1 MPRIT
6 PARLATEASG
16 LLIAAAFAIVALAH
30 ALAGAKRSLL
40 LDDGDSVLLPLIV
53 RSVHEGLAIEWGMSP
68 VLFVFPELPLYAL
81 SAAVTTTV
89 SAALLL
95 NGVLN
100 VVLLYLLLRFV
111 AGRVVRPPDPEYH
124 RGLVARAAPVTAA
137 LIGVAVFTAL
147 CLVETRPGGNTG
159 EIASLYLTTT
169 YYAGTVMAM
178 VAATGLVVMIVSPRP
193 LVAAPDATKRGRRMH
208 GVAFTLA
215 LLSAL
220 ATLSNPLYVLWVTA
234 PAALAVVVVAVA
246 WRRVRRPSWAVGALV
261 VGSGVGYA
269 ARMPLSRFLIADK
282 SEYFRW
288 DPSLS
293 TRFFEGVLRDLVA
306 TPGGAAELVAGVL
319 MILLAVA
326 VVVGRLRR
334 DREDRDDGVALIAL
348 ITVTTVVVV
357 PVALIVTGS
366 ISTRYALPMLF
377 APLAVL
383 VAAVASR
390 LAGVRAPSVIGG
402 RSQAAS
408 SVPGEPTSRRRRT
421 GRMAGAIGVAV
432 LVATGALAVP
442 GSVTVFTAGRALGDP
457 AARCLTDWA
466 RGKDVSGAAQFW
478 LGRGLEAYG
487 GADVH
492 LLQVRGDLTVY
503 PWLTNL
509 AAYRGARVGYV
520 LVPTGEIP
528 GGHVEGWGDSVNQ
541 LGRPRQ
547 IVACDG
553 FDIVDFRGTPGEKRL
568 TDAVVGSAEVQAALR
583 GFGW

>member
-1 MPRIT
+1 VPRIT

-16 LLIAAAFAIVALAH
+16 LLIAAAFAMVALGH

-53 RSVHEGLAIEWGMSP
+53 RSAHEGLPVEWGMSP

-111 AGRVVRPPDPEYH
+111 AARVVRPSDPEHH
-124 RGLVARAAPVTAA
+124 RSSVSRAAPVTAA
-137 LIGVAVFTAL
+137 LVGVAVFTAL

-169 YYAGTVMAM
+169 YYAGTVMAT
-178 VAATGLVVMIVSPRP
+178 VAATGLVVLIVSPST
-193 LVAAPDATKRGRRMH
+193 LVAGADATTPGRRMH
-208 GVAFTLA
+208 GAALTLV

-234 PAALAVVVVAVA
+234 PAALAAVVVAVV
-246 WRRVRRPSWAVGALV
+246 RRRFRRPSWAVGALV

-269 ARMPLSRFLIADK
+269 ARMPLSRFLIADR

-306 TPGGAAELVAGVL
+306 TPGGVGELVVGVL
-319 MILLAVA
+319 MILLAIA
-326 VVVGRLRR
+326 VVVARLRR
-334 DREDRDDGVALIAL
+334 DRDDDVAVVALMA
-348 ITVTTVVVV
+348 VTTVAVV

-377 APLAVL
+377 APLVVL
-383 VAAVASR
+383 VAVVASR
-390 LAGVRAPSVIGG
+390 LDGVRDE
-402 RSQAAS
+402 RAADGPRQGS
-408 SVPGEPTSRRRRT
+408 GARVEPAARRRRT
-421 GRMAGAIGVAV
+421 DRVAGVIGVAV

-442 GSVTVFTAGRALGDP
+442 SSATVITAGRALGDP

-466 RGKDVSGAAQFW
+466 RGKGVAGAAQFW
-478 LGRGLEAYG
+478 LGRGLQAYG

-492 LLQVRGDLTVY
+492 LLQVRSDLTVY

-528 GGHVEGWGDSVNQ
+528 GGHVEGWGDSVNE

-568 TDAVVGSAEVQAALR
+568 TDVVVGSAEVQAALR